1 MLQSAITSLQWDP
14 TGQILA
20 TCASGDPRLC
30 VWSHRGEGLFCAAEL
45 VHPAA
50 VTALEW
56 CAMPGVPEDKK
67 LMIAG

>member
-1 MLQSAITSLQWDP
+1 M
-14 TGQILA
+14 
-20 TCASGDPRLC
+20 
-30 VWSHRGEGLFCAAEL
+30 WSHRGEGLFCAAEL